1 MAYPTGLKIFIDGV
15 DCTYY
20 IFGSNTFDPSV
31 TRDTF
36 RDLDITPYLR
46 KPISPMKMTDRNYK
60 GNAGVQDVHTIEI
73 TAQDGNGRVE
83 ARVEVR

>member
-1 MAYPTGLKIFIDGV
+1 MAYPSGLKIFIDGV

-20 IFGSNTFDPSV
+20 IFGANSFDPTTSKNI
-31 TRDTF
+31 F

-46 KPISPMKMTDRNYK
+46 RPVSPSRMIDRNYK
-60 GNAGVQDVHTIEI
+60 GDSAQSDLHTIEI

-83 ARVEVR
+83 CRVEVR

>member
-1 MAYPTGLKIFIDGV
+1 MAYPSGLKIFIDGV

-20 IFGSNTFDPSV
+20 IFNSNTFDPDS
-31 TRDTF
+31 THNTYRDIN
-36 RDLDITPYLR
+36 ITPFLR
-46 KPISPMKMTDRNYK
+46 KSTSPMRMKDRNYK
-60 GNAGVQDVHTIEI
+60 DTGKSDVHTIEV

>member
-1 MAYPTGLKIFIDGV
+1 LAYPTGLKIYIDGV

-20 IFGSNTFDPSV
+20 IFGTNTFDPD
-31 TRDTF
+31 TARNTF

-46 KPISPMKMTDRNYK
+46 KPITPAQMKDRRYK
-60 GNAGVQDVHTIEI
+60 GNAASSDVHTIEI

-83 ARVEVR
+83 CRVEVR